1 MTPSMLRQLWV
12 VIEKAQANF
21 LLNLDDA
28 SLEQWLLKQLK
39 HERSL
44 NHDEVNILNS
54 YIRSKLSLI
63 RDLAQERQLT
73 ELFGHGSLC

>member
-1 MTPSMLRQLWV
+1 MTPLMLRQLWSL
-12 VIEKAQANF
+12 IEATQANI

-28 SLEQWLLKQLK
+28 SLEQWLLNQVKSNRPIDND
-39 HERSL
+39 EANVL
-44 NHDEVNILNS
+44 NA

-73 ELFGHGSLC
+73 ELFG

>member
-12 VIEKAQANF
+12 VIEKTQANF

-28 SLEQWLLKQLK
+28 SLEQWLLKQFNQE
-39 HERSL
+39 HAL
-44 NHDEVNILNS
+44 NKDEANIVNS

-73 ELFGHGSLC
+73 ELFG